1 MNAMSDISQ
10 RVIDDHAVLD
20 ASADAVGGKAWQLA
34 QLRRH
39 GLPVAE
45 FIVLR
50 AAAAAPADE
59 AGYAWAAVQAR
70 GWADTPLAV
79 RSSAVGEDGAQAS
92 FAGIHRSCL
101 NVCGAAQLAEA
112 IAAVRASLVS
122 DSARAYRQRLG
133 IAGEARMA
141 VIIMPLLPA
150 VAAGIAFTCDPRD
163 GREDRMLIHA
173 HWGLGEALVGGET
186 DGDEYRLAE
195 DTSDTW
201 RLLDCHLGGKAQQ
214 RRCADGGGT
223 VLSTTPTAQATQQ
236 VLDASQIETL
246 AALLRDAAYA
256 LDFVAPFYDLEWL
269 WDGTRFWLTQARPV
283 TRRPHYTYPVLQ
295 GQPAIWTRGNTCELL
310 PDPLAAFDWN
320 FSRRGV
326 NALLEQGARL
336 AGYPLQDG
344 VQRAGLFHGRL
355 YLEASIMQWEL
366 WDALDVPPASMNV
379 MMGGHQPEIPV
390 PASTWRDRVRRGLH
404 MLRYL
409 RRAGAVRQ
417 RGEAAITRVHAASQ
431 RLRAA
436 PAPADFARLSAAMT
450 EAGQVARSEFDM
462 FFLQGSGGGSLS
474 LLRDTLEKTFPG
486 EGDALGAALLAGG
499 EPSVTMQQNH
509 ALLALAQRAR
519 QDGRD
524 SAGFQR
530 ALADF
535 LQAYGHRGHY
545 ETYFRSAS
553 WREQPDSLLAQL
565 DSLADINADALRQRQ
580 QLAATQAW
588 ARIRQHAPW
597 PTRLLLRWLARA
609 ANRECNQREA
619 ARSALI
625 DNLDAV
631 RHLGGGAIALLRQHG
646 VLTADEGRDA
656 LQHLFPWEIDR
667 LCQGS
672 LPATGL
678 RARLLDRQAR
688 FAGWQAETAPE
699 YLLIQPDGH
708 TAAGA
713 LPVTAAHDDGQGWR
727 GVATGAGVARGRV
740 RRIRHPAEGVALQA
754 GEILLAPSTDPG
766 WTPLFLKAGGLV
778 VETGGYL
785 SHAAIVAREFALP
798 AVVNLPGIMDAL
810 QDGEWVEVDGGR
822 GVVRRVNGE
831 GSNM

>member
-1 MNAMSDISQ
+1 MNAISDISH

-34 QLRRH
+34 QLRRY

-45 FIVLR
+45 FIVLP
-50 AAAAAPADE
+50 AAAAAPTDE
-59 AGYAWAAVQAR
+59 AEHTWAAVQAR
-70 GWADTPLAV
+70 GWADKPLAV
-79 RSSAVGEDGAQAS
+79 RSSAVGEDGAHAS

-112 IAAVRASLVS
+112 IAAVRASLLS

-133 IAGEARMA
+133 IAGQARMA

-173 HWGLGEALVGGET
+173 HWGLGEALVGGEA
-186 DGDEYRLAE
+186 DGDEYLLAE
-195 DTSDTW
+195 DATDSW
-201 RLLDCHLGGKAQQ
+201 RVLSRRLGDKAQQ

-223 VLSTTPTAQATQQ
+223 ELHATPVAQTSRQ
-236 VLDASQIETL
+236 VLDAAQIETL

-269 WDGTRFWLTQARPV
+269 WDGARFWLTQARPV
-283 TRRPHYTYPVLQ
+283 TRRPHYTYPALHA
-295 GQPAIWTRGNTCELL
+295 QPAIWTRGNTCELL

-379 MMGGHQPEIPV
+379 MMGGHQPEITV
-390 PASTWRDRVRRGLH
+390 PASSWRERLRRGLN

-417 RGEAAITRVHAASQ
+417 RGEAAIVRVRAMAQ

-436 PAPADFARLSAAMT
+436 PPPAEHAALRAAIQ

-474 LLRDTLEKTFPG
+474 LLRDTLEKAFPG

-499 EPSVTMQQNH
+499 EASVTVQQNY

-519 QDGRD
+519 QEGRE
-524 SAGFQR
+524 STGFQR

-535 LQAYGHRGHY
+535 MQAYGHRGHY

-565 DSLADINADALRQRQ
+565 DSLADIDADALRQRQ
-580 QLAATQAW
+580 QLAAAQAW

-631 RHLGGGAIALLRQHG
+631 RHLADGAMALLRQRG
-646 VLTADEGRDA
+646 VLHADEGRDA
-656 LQHLFPWEIDR
+656 LQHLFLWEIDSA
-667 LCQGS
+667 CQGS
-672 LPATGL
+672 LAAASL

-688 FAGWQAETAPE
+688 FARWQAETAPE
-699 YLLIQPDGH
+699 YLLIQPDGQR
-708 TAAGA
+708 AAGV
-713 LPVTAAHDDGQGWR
+713 LPASPIPTDGQRWR

-754 GEILLAPSTDPG
+754 GEILLAPATDPG

-798 AVVNLPGIMDAL
+798 AVVNLPGIMEAL

-822 GVVRRVNGE
+822 GVVRRVGE
-831 GSNM
+831 G